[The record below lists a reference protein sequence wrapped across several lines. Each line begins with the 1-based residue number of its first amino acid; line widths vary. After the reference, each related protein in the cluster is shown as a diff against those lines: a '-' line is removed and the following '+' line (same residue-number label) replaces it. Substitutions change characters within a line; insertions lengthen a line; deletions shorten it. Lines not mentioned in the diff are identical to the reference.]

1 MDADGKLKSYLL
13 GAVGGAA
20 PGLFLWLFGAP
31 TDIVLGVLVLG
42 VIIGEIIGVAA
53 GGK

>member
-1 MDADGKLKSYLL
+1 MDAHGKLKAYLL

-20 PGLFLWLFGAP
+20 PALFLWLFGAP
-31 TDIVLGVLVLG
+31 TDIVVGVLVFG